1 LAGGAIIVEPI
12 AREVLNSRGP
22 QVSQRIAQRVVM
34 VAEATRSGAIGP
46 YVDAWNPFEHIGAL
60 RSLLHG
66 VAVLQNPDSVYSV
79 ANHPAL
85 EEFFERP
92 EFQRTLSQLSAD
104 PRLNDVVSS
113 GNRITCETLASLLES
128 PAILSMLDD
137 REFRRTLAEVLGEVN
152 SEILLSQN
160 SDW

>member
-1 LAGGAIIVEPI
+1 
-12 AREVLNSRGP
+12 
-22 QVSQRIAQRVVM
+22 
-34 VAEATRSGAIGP
+34 
-46 YVDAWNPFEHIGAL
+46 
-60 RSLLHG
+60 
-66 VAVLQNPDSVYSV
+66 VYSV